1 MHRWYEVDPARPQHH
16 TVPDA
21 TPNTGSA
28 DSVTV
33 RGEAIAP
40 EQASGRSRQL
50 TDAQAVVIAAAVV
63 AGALMPGRLAPWPA
77 AVLAALAW
85 RRRRRRRWWVLVA
98 VAGALGASAMSGAA
112 WRAFDTI
119 PSGAWNGPAT
129 VVGDPR
135 PTPSFDGSLRV
146 EVVLRVDGE
155 RYVAWLDG
163 DEAAAALSLR
173 GGEDVWLDAGR
184 MYPAWG
190 SARRLAVRH
199 IAGELRIHEMRPLDA
214 GTALARSTNRVR
226 AAIERSSQTLP
237 GEHAALFRA
246 LLYGDDRLLA
256 ASTVDA
262 MRDAGLA
269 HLSAVSGQQVALI
282 LVVVQPLLR
291 RLRPWLRWAAA
302 MAVIGW
308 FAALTRF
315 EPSVVRA
322 SWMAALGV
330 TAYTTGAQHRPVRLL
345 AITVAGM
352 VLVDPMVVWAA
363 GWWMSVGA
371 TLGVIVLAPRLDG
384 LLVGPDWLRRPLAVT
399 LGAQLGVAP
408 VLYAVFGTPPI
419 VGIPA
424 NLLAVPAAAF
434 VTVAGFPVALGDALL
449 PGPWVVAWLPLRLAL
464 TWIIAVARLAER
476 LEPDPPWTA
485 ALWAVI
491 LAALAVR
498 AVLVVIRYVRLRL
511 PRPETATASADR

>member
-1 MHRWYEVDPARPQHH
+1 VH
-16 TVPDA
+16 
-21 TPNTGSA
+21 
-28 DSVTV
+28 
-33 RGEAIAP
+33 AIA
-40 EQASGRSRQL
+40 
-50 TDAQAVVIAAAVV
+50 IAAAVV
-63 AGALMPGRLAPWPA
+63 GGAFVPARLASWPA
-77 AVLAALAW
+77 VVLALVAW
-85 RRRRRRRWWVLVA
+85 LHRRRSWWWLLLVA
-98 VAGALGASAMSGAA
+98 AGALGSSAMSGAA

-119 PSGAWNGPAT
+119 PTGPWNGPAT

-135 PTPSFDGSLRV
+135 PVASFDGSRRV
-146 EVVLRVDGE
+146 EIVLRVDGE
-155 RYVAWLDG
+155 RYVAWLDR
-163 DEAAAALSLR
+163 DEAAAALTLR

-199 IAGELRIHEMRPLDA
+199 IAGELRIHDVRRLD
-214 GTALARSTNRVR
+214 GGSPLARSTNRVR
-226 AAIERSSQTLP
+226 AAIERSSQILP
-237 GEHAALFRA
+237 GEQAALFRA
-246 LLYGDDRLLA
+246 LLYGDDRLLP

-262 MRDAGLA
+262 MREAGLA
-269 HLSAVSGQQVALI
+269 HLSAVSGQQVALV
-282 LVVVQPLLR
+282 LVIVQPLLR
-291 RLRPWLRWAAA
+291 WLRPWLRWAVA

-330 TAYTTGAQHRPVRLL
+330 TAYTTGAQHRAVRLL

-352 VLVDPMVVWAA
+352 VLVDPMVVRAA
-363 GWWMSVGA
+363 GWWMSVAA
-371 TLGVIVLAPRLDG
+371 TLGVVVLAPRLEA

-434 VTVAGFPVALGDALL
+434 VTVAGFPVALGDASL
-449 PGPWVVAWLPLRLAL
+449 PGPWALAWLPLRIALA
-464 TWIIAVARLAER
+464 WITAVARLGER
-476 LEPDPPWTA
+476 LEPGPPVTA
-485 ALWAVI
+485 VAWVAIV
-491 LAALAVR
+491 AALAAR
-498 AVLVVIRYVRLRL
+498 AALVLLRYVRLRL
-511 PRPETATASADR
+511 PRPGATAASTDR